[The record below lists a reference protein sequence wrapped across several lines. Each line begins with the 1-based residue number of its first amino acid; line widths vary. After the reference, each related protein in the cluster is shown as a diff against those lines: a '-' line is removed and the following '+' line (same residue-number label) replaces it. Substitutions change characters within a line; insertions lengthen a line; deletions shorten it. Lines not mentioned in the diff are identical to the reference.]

1 MAGLD
6 AVVADNR
13 IIFYWYT
20 VLMTQNTS
28 NTPIINS
35 AIKILLIFIFMFN
48 LAASMYV
55 PIVSIYITGHIPGAT
70 LTVLGISL
78 AVYSIVKSVF
88 QVPIAKRLD
97 SIKGEKDDFYIML
110 TGIFLA
116 IIYSLGFVFIET
128 VTHIY
133 ILQVIVGIADACIMA
148 AFYAIFS
155 HHIDKDS
162 QGFEWS
168 LFSVG
173 GLTISAAIGGVIG
186 GYLANEFGFNS
197 VFILSA
203 CFNGLAALI
212 LLLLFPYVK
221 NFRQPHHYKKLKIG
235 M

>member
-1 MAGLD
+1 
-6 AVVADNR
+6 
-13 IIFYWYT
+13 
-20 VLMTQNTS
+20 MTQNI
-28 NTPIINS
+28 NPPLINS
-35 AIKILLIFIFMFN
+35 AIKILLVFIFTFN

-55 PIVSIYITGHIPGAT
+55 PIVSIYITGHIAGAT

-78 AVYSIVKSVF
+78 AVYSIVKSIF

-97 SIKGEKDDFYIML
+97 SLKGERDDFYIML
-110 TGIFLA
+110 VGIVLA
-116 IIYSLGFVFIET
+116 IVYSLGFMVIKT
-128 VTHIY
+128 VTHLY
-133 ILQVIVGIADACIMA
+133 ILEVIVGVADACIMA

-173 GLTISAAIGGVIG
+173 GLTMSAAIGGVVG
-186 GYLANEFGFNS
+186 GYVANEFGFNS

-203 CFNGLAALI
+203 SFNGLAAVI

-221 NFRQPHHYKKLKIG
+221 NFRLPQHYKKLKVG
-235 M
+235 E